1 MLNEMIMESQSEIDN
16 ISSME
21 MIEWPHQHQHDTL
34 IQSSRSRFFCGEGRS
49 QSPFSKTASVLL
61 VIIIIIITFR
71 FFLSI
76 IN

>member
-1 MLNEMIMESQSEIDN
+1 MIMESQSEIDN

-61 VIIIIIITFR
+61 VIIIINFR
-71 FFLSI
+71 FLLSI